1 MRRSWYFDY
10 LEQMYPD
17 LIEANR
23 EKVMAFLDDLHRW
36 ELDPGLYAADP
47 KLSGRIEAGFTNLL
61 LSFVQY
67 QTAHNKVYVTQEI
80 GEIYAASAANLSRN
94 PAFNPSATLGPDGN
108 WVTTVLRSYS
118 LYPKGMVYGLSAR
131 GTGGQ
136 IERVEIN
143 TRGLADAVKRF
154 GPEDVVRR
162 KVVPV
167 YLNMAMSRGLYAV
180 TAGDLERA
188 REEFGSALE
197 IDPNFAPARQATSQ
211 LAVRK

>member
-1 MRRSWYFDY
+1 MIDVNQMRRSWYFDY

-108 WVTTVLRSYS
+108 WVTTVSRETWAGKPSERFISPFLCCYAD
-118 LYPKGMVYGLSAR
+118 LAYDEKAI
-131 GTGGQ
+131 TGKP
-136 IERVEIN
+136 EREVSW
-143 TRGLADAVKRF
+143 RF
-154 GPEDVVRR
+154 G
-162 KVVPV
+162 
-167 YLNMAMSRGLYAV
+167 
-180 TAGDLERA
+180 
-188 REEFGSALE
+188 
-197 IDPNFAPARQATSQ
+197 
-211 LAVRK
+211 